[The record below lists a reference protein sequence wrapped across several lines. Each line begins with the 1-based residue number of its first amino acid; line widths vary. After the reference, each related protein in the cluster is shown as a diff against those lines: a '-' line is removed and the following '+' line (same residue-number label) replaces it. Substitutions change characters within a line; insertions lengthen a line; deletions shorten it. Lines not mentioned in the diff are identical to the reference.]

1 MRCVA
6 SGLGESDAMQ
16 AGGVGGE
23 QDQLMPSLS
32 TGHRVGERVCSREM
46 MDLDEGGVGALRNH
60 NPRQEDPFLG
70 RIAPRPYSL
79 IDAINALSSGP
90 NSHRAREAQSV
101 GPDASPAN
109 GSGVPGGPSGVAP
122 LQATFPE
129 QNSYAHAA
137 ITGTYIGQLG
147 Q

>member
-1 MRCVA
+1 MVHA
-6 SGLGESDAMQ
+6 A
-16 AGGVGGE
+16 
-23 QDQLMPSLS
+23 
-32 TGHRVGERVCSREM
+32 
-46 MDLDEGGVGALRNH
+46 
-60 NPRQEDPFLG
+60 
-70 RIAPRPYSL
+70 L